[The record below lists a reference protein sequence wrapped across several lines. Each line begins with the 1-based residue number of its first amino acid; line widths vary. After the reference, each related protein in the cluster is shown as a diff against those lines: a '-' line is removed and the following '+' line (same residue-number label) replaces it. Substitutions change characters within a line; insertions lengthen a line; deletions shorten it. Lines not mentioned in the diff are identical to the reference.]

1 VLPAQ
6 LEAELPALLPSLRAL
21 ARRLLGNPDEAE
33 DALQEA
39 LLRASAQLGRFRGE
53 SSLKTWLFSITTR
66 VALDQLRQRRRW
78 KTEAMVEACDD
89 RGRTS
94 VESRYADPATAFDV
108 NEHIAFCLTCVGRT
122 LEPEAHAAVVLREV
136 LELPHADAAA
146 AMEITESVFRH
157 ALAEGRAAMT
167 AEFEGLCALVNK
179 AGACYQCR
187 ALRDLAPAG
196 QQGPPLPGAG
206 LSFEERLRRA
216 RGATGRG
223 DLDEYFFSTIRQ
235 LQR

>member
-33 DALQEA
+33 DAVQEA
-39 LLRASAQLGRFRGE
+39 LLRASAHLARFRAE
-53 SSLKTWLFSITTR
+53 STLKTWLFSITTR

-78 KTEAMVEACDD
+78 NTQAMVDACDE
-89 RGRTS
+89 RGRAS
-94 VESRYADPATAFDV
+94 VESRYAEPAAAFDV

-122 LEPEAHAAVVLREV
+122 LEPEAHAALVLREV

-146 AMEITESVFRH
+146 ALEVTESVYRH
-157 ALAEGRAAMT
+157 ALAEGRAAME
-167 AEFEGLCALVNK
+167 AEFEGLCALVK
-179 AGACYQCR
+179 KEGACYQCR

-196 QQGPPLPGAG
+196 RRGPPLPGPG

-216 RGATGRG
+216 RGAAGRG
-223 DLDEYFFSTIRQ
+223 DLDAYFFSTIRQ
-235 LQR
+235 LQG